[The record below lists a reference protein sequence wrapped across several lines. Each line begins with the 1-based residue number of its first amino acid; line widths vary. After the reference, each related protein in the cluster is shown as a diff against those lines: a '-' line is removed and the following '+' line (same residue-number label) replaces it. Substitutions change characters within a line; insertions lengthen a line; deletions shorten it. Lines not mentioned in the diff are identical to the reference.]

1 MAVFIFL
8 PLENTKHPGI
18 VNIRGLE
25 FNSLESADDVV
36 HRSNYKGDA
45 TASPSIMKTSD
56 GQVNWLVAS
65 TYNGMV
71 AN

>member
-1 MAVFIFL
+1 V
-8 PLENTKHPGI
+8 
-18 VNIRGLE
+18 